1 VLTITQK
8 VTILLTHADIFCTNE
23 EETVSKNKTQ
33 ENISQTENIGA
44 AVEDTNIPHSFSHT

>member
-1 VLTITQK
+1 MLTITQK